1 MNSFSTKHPV
11 IFGIILTIAAFI
23 AAGVLTALVTA
34 MGFSTELGTVIGRII
49 IAVVLAAFFFRCFH
63 WDKSFSGIALAWPVL
78 IVVVWN
84 IAYHLMS
91 GAEFVTASAIPGS
104 ILAGLAPGLFE
115 EVIFRGII
123 IDRLRAGGKGVWYSL
138 IASALLFAAM
148 HLTNILGMSLAN
160 VLVQVAYSL
169 VIGLFLGAVYLASDD
184 IASVILA
191 HASIDISNQIFATSP
206 SVSSVVMIVVFL
218 AVLAVLAV
226 YALQLTRKTASDE
239 R

>member
-11 IFGIILTIAAFI
+11 IFCIILTIVAFI

-115 EVIFRGII
+115 EVIFRMGLFNFCRWIGRKI
-123 IDRLRAGGKGVWYSL
+123 RGPQPSTSQLKHPNIFPWVAAL
-138 IASALLFAAM
+138 ISGAVFAAV
-148 HLTNILGMSLAN
+148 HVHAATFAPLW
-160 VLVQVAYSL
+160 
-169 VIGLFLGAVYLASDD
+169 FLGVAFAWLYWASGT
-184 IASVILA
+184 IR
-191 HASIDISNQIFATSP
+191 
-206 SVSSVVMIVVFL
+206 SSMLCHFL
-218 AVLAVLAV
+218 FNLINLSLCLLVG
-226 YALQLTRKTASDE
+226 S
-239 R
+239 

>member
-11 IFGIILTIAAFI
+11 IFCIILTIVAFI

-34 MGFSTELGTVIGRII
+34 VGFSTELGTVIGRII

-63 WDKSFSGIALAWPVL
+63 WDKSFSGIALALPVL

-169 VIGLFLGAVYLASDD
+169 VIGLFLSAVYLASDD
-184 IASVILA
+184 IATVIIA
-191 HASIDISNQIFATSP
+191 HAAIDISNQIFATSP

-226 YALQLTRKTASDE
+226 YALQLTRKTASEE

>member
-11 IFGIILTIAAFI
+11 IFGIILTIVAFI

-169 VIGLFLGAVYLASDD
+169 VIGLFLGAVYLAGDD